1 VTSFDLLGTCLSWSF
16 VLMQRYS
23 LIQLTKILMRAISN
37 VHVGRRFPTPALDEQ
52 WQLTAAGDPC
62 IFTYSGTQTRA

>member
-1 VTSFDLLGTCLSWSF
+1 
-16 VLMQRYS
+16 MQRYS

-52 WQLTAAGDPC
+52 
-62 IFTYSGTQTRA
+62 